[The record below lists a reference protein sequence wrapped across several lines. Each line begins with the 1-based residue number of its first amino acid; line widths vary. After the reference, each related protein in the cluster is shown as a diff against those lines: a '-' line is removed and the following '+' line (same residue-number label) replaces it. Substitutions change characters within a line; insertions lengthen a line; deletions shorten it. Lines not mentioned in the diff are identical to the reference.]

1 MKRYIPNALT
11 LLNLSAGI
19 IAVILAVQGNLV
31 LASYFV
37 FAGIFFDFF
46 DGMAARL
53 LHVEGELG
61 LQLDSLADVVTSGV
75 VPGIVLYQLFQLSL
89 GENFIPGATILGA
102 HPNDSFET
110 LQWLP
115 FFGILVSLGSAYRLA
130 KFNIDQQQTTSF
142 IGLPTPANA
151 LLILSLPLMLYY
163 QPGLFDS
170 IILNQWFLIALT
182 IFSTYILNAKIPLFA
197 LKFKT
202 WRFKDN
208 TIRYVFLI
216 LALLLLILLQYAA
229 IPLIIILYILLSV
242 WSNFAKAAV

>member
-31 LASYFV
+31 LAAYFV

-53 LHVEGELG
+53 LHVQGELG

-89 GENFIPGATILGA
+89 GENFIEGSTILGS
-102 HPNDSFET
+102 HPSEG
-110 LQWLP
+110 LSGIKLLP
-115 FFGILVSLGSAYRLA
+115 FVGIMVSLGSAYRLA
-130 KFNIDQQQTTSF
+130 KFNIDDQQISSF
-142 IGLPTPANA
+142 VGLPTPANA

-163 QPGLFDS
+163 QPGIFDAV
-170 IILNQWFLIALT
+170 ILNKWFLIVLT
-182 IFSTYILNAKIPLFA
+182 LFSTYILNARIPLFA
-197 LKFKT
+197 LKFKS
-202 WRFKDN
+202 WGFQEN
-208 TIRYVFLI
+208 ALRYVFLI
-216 LALLLLILLQYAA
+216 CSLLLLILLQYAG
-229 IPLIIILYILLSV
+229 IPLIILLYILLSM
-242 WSNFAKAAV
+242 WSNYRIKAD

>member
-1 MKRYIPNALT
+1 ALT

-75 VPGIVLYQLFQLSL
+75 VPGIVMYQLFQLSL
-89 GENFIPGATILGA
+89 GENFVPGGTILGSN
-102 HPNDSFET
+102 PNEGFAT
-110 LQWLP
+110 MKLLP

-130 KFNIDQQQTTSF
+130 KFNIDEEQTTSF

-151 LLILSLPLMLYY
+151 LLILSLPLMLYF
-163 QPGLFDS
+163 QPGSFDAV
-170 IILNQWFLIALT
+170 ILNKWFLIGLT
-182 IFSTYILNAKIPLFA
+182 LFSTYILNARIPLFA

-202 WRFKDN
+202 WGFKEN
-208 TIRYVFLI
+208 AIRYLFLM
-216 LALLLLILLQYAA
+216 
-229 IPLIIILYILLSV
+229 
-242 WSNFAKAAV
+242 